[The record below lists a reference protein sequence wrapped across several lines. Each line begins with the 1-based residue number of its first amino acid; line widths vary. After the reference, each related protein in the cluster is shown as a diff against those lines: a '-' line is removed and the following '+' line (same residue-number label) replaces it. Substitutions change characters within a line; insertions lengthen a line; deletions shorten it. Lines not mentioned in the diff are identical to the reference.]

1 MSRYSWA
8 DCIFDKMQTTPAS
21 IINTKC
27 VRFQG
32 GKKTSNKNYVLK
44 LCSLLLYT
52 CCCTHEERQISI
64 LQRATNHLLGVF
76 PGYQVNSG
84 QNRKAQCRVEMAQRR
99 RWSQINR
106 RLKSCEELKTPAAP
120 HAKARP
126 FAFRELTE
134 SRAWKFVS
142 PFWFSK
148 EST

>member
-1 MSRYSWA
+1 MSRHSWA

-21 IINTKC
+21 VINTKC
-27 VRFQG
+27 VRLQG

-99 RWSQINR
+99 RWR
-106 RLKSCEELKTPAAP
+106 RGMEPNQQATEELQGA
-120 HAKARP
+120 
-126 FAFRELTE
+126 ED
-134 SRAWKFVS
+134 SS
-142 PFWFSK
+142 G
-148 EST
+148 STCKSQAVCF